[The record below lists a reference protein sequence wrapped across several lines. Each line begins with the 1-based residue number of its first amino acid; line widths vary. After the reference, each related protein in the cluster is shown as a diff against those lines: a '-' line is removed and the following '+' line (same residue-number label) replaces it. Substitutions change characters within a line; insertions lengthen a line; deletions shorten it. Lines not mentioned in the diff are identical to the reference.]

1 MDVQPAP
8 NVGPTGGNTAPA
20 PTVTTG
26 TTHESTPVATQQVST
41 STQTSDSHQ
50 EGGTLAPAVAKLFS
64 AANAAPAQLS
74 VSYRVEGTDVVT
86 VFTDPSTHKEVAQF
100 PPELLLGL
108 AQFFD
113 QQSGITFDK
122 SA

>member
-1 MDVQPAP
+1 MDVQAAP
-8 NVGPTGGNTAPA
+8 NVDATSGSTAPA

-26 TTHESTPVATQQVST
+26 TTNESTPVATQPVQSN
-41 STQTSDSHQ
+41 TQSSESHQ
-50 EGGTLAPAVAKLFS
+50 DHSTLAPAVAKLFS
-64 AANAAPAQLS
+64 AGNAAPQQLS
-74 VSYRVEGTDVVT
+74 ISYRIEGRDVVT